1 MMKLESSIKLSLA
14 EMMSI
19 TTSSSNKVAANDTG
33 RSALSGEFCVTGE
46 ESALHF
52 NPFSALSREAGFARN
67 NNMEGNVC
75 VEPVGARGRPVC
87 PVCRMCP
94 WVKDHNHVFVKEW
107 GAKGGCPNLHFTGD
121 AWNVLVSRDRRCKP
135 CKKAREMA
143 MWESA
148 KTSPSPSWIFP
159 KMCKDCTKWEQ
170 ECHDP
175 MRCKTC
181 RVYGKQL
188 LMEVT
193 QFYETKMLAD
203 RQAAEEKRLREEKAA
218 EEERCRKATLERLAE
233 TRKRKAILERLVAIR
248 KEKADLEA
256 MLHQAHFETGFKQ
269 VVGAIRHYNTV
280 LVRTMADA
288 AVEATKLSGSIKR
301 SDERKRK
308 LDQFWR
314 KTRTSLGVCP
324 TGVLAVDELG
334 KLTLVAARR
343 AIMESC
349 LPCKLAD
356 DAELALDRFVVVQP
370 EAKLVREVEALVLSD
385 DDSSDDEKKND
396 WTEVH
401 RKTPKSNP
409 KKCRPLEKKDLSSLS
424 KVRTMYDLTNV
435 MNKLNLSFADNE
447 LSNNVPC
454 GRTYADPCQT
464 ASCRGHQSG
473 CFNLFHDRTTTIC
486 LHDIQW
492 MLGAKSGPCERRCNC
507 GKLDCEC
514 RWRVHAQRG
523 FVIAPCARGTKPGP
537 SEKVVGPCTYLHPFA
552 ELGCDKLRMF
562 REEPDGSHVEEA
574 LPVLLA
580 LEIYQRQQ
588 DKEAQKQ
595 REEAQKTP
603 VVEQKNQS
611 RPKRRPR
618 KYRCN
623 KQSDVE
629 KGSIF
634 DTCHAKVVRK
644 KLENKSNI
652 SPEKELY
659 LRKKEEEKLATQ
671 EKLQQSFRELK
682 AKHARGEHLTP
693 DECTMIRV
701 SFRNSYYDDL
711 SSTSDDEEEDEV
723 EDDEKVVEDTVLPL
737 FVVVRLRAL
746 ARAARQHVDK
756 DQKDVARQMEDL
768 ERKLAEVADRD
779 VTWYVAS
786 GGKRSK
792 RRHRR
797 SQKKRSMGLNE
808 FFQDD
813 QPPTL
818 SLRVVLR
825 LRARLR
831 TIRREMQVAQ
841 EEERERLR
849 KRNEKFDR

>member
-1 MMKLESSIKLSLA
+1 
-14 EMMSI
+14 MMSI

-33 RSALSGEFCVTGE
+33 RSALSGEFCVTGGV
-46 ESALHF
+46 SPYS
-52 NPFSALSREAGFARN
+52 NPFSFLSGEADLK
-67 NNMEGNVC
+67 VC
-75 VEPVGARGRPVC
+75 DDIKVGDVAVLPQLPDC
-87 PVCRMCP
+87 PVCAAHGKAFAHP
-94 WVKDHNHVFVKEW
+94 FILKLGVE
-107 GAKGGCPNLHFTGD
+107 GGCPFFYFTTD
-121 AWNVLVSRDRRCKP
+121 AWGLTFRTTKERKRYHETTTCNTCLAQEKQLDEEIGARYQAKVREEEDRRRQEEETRRREEE
-135 CKKAREMA
+135 KAA
-143 MWESA
+143 S
-148 KTSPSPSWIFP
+148 
-159 KMCKDCTKWEQ
+159 
-170 ECHDP
+170 
-175 MRCKTC
+175 
-181 RVYGKQL
+181 
-188 LMEVT
+188 
-193 QFYETKMLAD
+193 
-203 RQAAEEKRLREEKAA
+203 EKRLREEK
-218 EEERCRKATLERLAE
+218 LIRLAAL
-233 TRKRKAILERLVAIR
+233 RKEKAILERLVAAR
-248 KEKADLEA
+248 KEKADLEE
-256 MLHQAHFETGFKQ
+256 MLREAHNETGFKQ
-269 VVGAIRHYNTV
+269 VVGAIRHYSTV
-280 LVRTMADA
+280 LVHTMADA
-288 AVEATKLSGSIKR
+288 AVKATKLSRSIKR
-301 SDERKRK
+301 SNERRRK

-349 LPCKLAD
+349 LPCKLTD
-356 DAELALDRFVVVQP
+356 DAELALDRFVGVQP

-385 DDSSDDEKKND
+385 DNSSDDEKKND

-409 KKCRPLEKKDLSSLS
+409 KKCRPLKEKELSLLS
-424 KVRTMYDLTNV
+424 KARNLPDLNKV
-435 MNKLNLSFADNE
+435 MSELGLSFANNKP
-447 LSNNVPC
+447 SNNVPC
-454 GRTYADPCQT
+454 GRTYTDPCQT
-464 ASCRGHQSG
+464 ASCLGHKSG
-473 CFNLFHDRTTTIC
+473 CFNMFHDRTTTIC
-486 LHDIQW
+486 RHDTLW
-492 MLGAKSGPCERRCNC
+492 MLGSKSGPCDRRCNC

-514 RWRVHAQRG
+514 RWRVHAKSS

-537 SEKVVGPCTYLHPFA
+537 SEKVVGPCTYLHPFP

-588 DKEAQKQ
+588 DEEAQKQ

-618 KYRCN
+618 EHRCN
-623 KQSDVE
+623 QQSYE
-629 KGSIF
+629 ERGSLFAIR
-634 DTCHAKVVRK
+634 HANVAR
-644 KLENKSNI
+644 NKSNI
-652 SPEKELY
+652 SSEKELY
-659 LRKKEEEKLATQ
+659 LRKKEEERLASQ
-671 EKLQQSFRELK
+671 EKLQQRFRELK

-693 DECTMIRV
+693 DECKMI
-701 SFRNSYYDDL
+701 RNSYYNDL
-711 SSTSDDEEEDEV
+711 SLTSDDEE

-746 ARAARQHVDK
+746 ARAARQHV
-756 DQKDVARQMEDL
+756 ARQTEDL
-768 ERKLAEVADRD
+768 KRKLAEVAERD

-797 SQKKRSMGLNE
+797 SQKKKRSMGLNE

-849 KRNEKFDR
+849 KRNEKFDRR